1 MTTEHRENR
10 SLPIRTAVEPASLTL
25 VYPYELRADAHGVV
39 QRRPDLQVSSAQL
52 PGKLDG
58 GVTSYLN
65 PGPMSI

>member
-1 MTTEHRENR
+1 MSYGQMHMALYNV
-10 SLPIRTAVEPASLTL
+10 A
-25 VYPYELRADAHGVV
+25 
-39 QRRPDLQVSSAQL
+39 PDLQVSSAQL